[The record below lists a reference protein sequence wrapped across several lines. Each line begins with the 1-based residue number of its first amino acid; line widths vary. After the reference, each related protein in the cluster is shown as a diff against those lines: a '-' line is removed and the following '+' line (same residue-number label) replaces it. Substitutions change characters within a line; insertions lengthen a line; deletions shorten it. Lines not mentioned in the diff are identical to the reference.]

1 MHVTCSS
8 SLNFQ
13 ASWMVNLNICS
24 TSAVVNNA
32 NKVQAHLQEVLRY
45 ACMHAFN
52 HHLFRQVNEMDVT
65 PNRLDRKVSYAQN
78 YLDFQFLKEGLQYEF
93 KLRYLCPT
101 FLSLRSHYTVAELT
115 QNCKRLGRLLVILWT
130 HLSYLELASIKHF
143 IDSKQKSV
151 TNDTLDDVAATIAEL
166 KQELCLSQ
174 QY

>member
-13 ASWMVNLNICS
+13 ASWMVNLNISS
-24 TSAVVNNA
+24 TSAVVIDNVNNA
-32 NKVQAHLQEVLRY
+32 NKVQAHLQ
-45 ACMHAFN
+45 
-52 HHLFRQVNEMDVT
+52 EMDVT

-115 QNCKRLGRLLVILWT
+115 QNYKRLGRLLVILWT
-130 HLSYLELASIKHF
+130 HLSYPELASINHF

-151 TNDTLDDVAATIAEL
+151 TNDTLDDVAATIAKL